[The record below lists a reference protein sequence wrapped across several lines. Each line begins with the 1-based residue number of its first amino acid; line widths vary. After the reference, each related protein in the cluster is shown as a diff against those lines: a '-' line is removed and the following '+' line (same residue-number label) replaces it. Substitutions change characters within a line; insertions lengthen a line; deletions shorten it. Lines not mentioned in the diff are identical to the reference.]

1 MLRQSAFENRNKM
14 LKGSLH
20 CHTTRSDGNLTP
32 EETLAR
38 YKELGYSFVCI
49 ADHNIYNTKNFGSE
63 LTVICG
69 AEHDDYFEWDA
80 LGYRCFHTVL
90 LGNKETTLLLQDEK
104 LPKGEAKSQEEYQK
118 YLDGFH
124 SKNNMTM
131 LCHPQWSN
139 TPAKY
144 FEKLKGNFAMELF
157 NGAAA
162 MDNDMDHNAAY
173 WDEML
178 GQDIKIWGVASDDA
192 HRYEH
197 FGQGW
202 VMVNSENNTAA
213 ILDALKNGRFYSSCG
228 PEIYDFYMDGS
239 VAHIKC
245 SEASSVSFIDDRHT
259 GKRFNGVG
267 ITEKEFD
274 LATLAP
280 KPGTYKYIRAC
291 VIDKNGKRAWTN
303 PIFFNE

>member
-1 MLRQSAFENRNKM
+1 MLRQSAFENPDKM

-38 YKELGYSFVCI
+38 YKELGYSFVSI
-49 ADHNIYNTKNFGSE
+49 ADHNLYNTESFGSD
-63 LTVICG
+63 LTVLCA

-104 LPKGEAKSQEEYQK
+104 LPKGEAKSQEEYQA
-118 YLDGFH
+118 YLDSFH
-124 SKNNMTM
+124 NKNNMTM

-173 WDEML
+173 WDELL
-178 GQDIKIWGVASDDA
+178 GQGIKIWGTATDDA
-192 HRYEH
+192 HRFEH
-197 FGQGW
+197 IGQGW
-202 VMVNSENNTAA
+202 VMVNAENNAES
-213 ILDALKNGRFYSSCG
+213 ILKALENGSFYSSCG
-228 PEIYDFYMDGS
+228 PEIYDFYVDGS
-239 VAHIKC
+239 IAHIEC
-245 SEASSVSFIDDRHT
+245 SPCASVSFIDDRHT
-259 GKRFNGVG
+259 GKKFNGEN
-267 ITEKEFD
+267 ITVQEFD
-274 LATLAP
+274 LSTLAP

-291 VIDKNGKRAWTN
+291 VIDQNGKRAWTN
-303 PIFFNE
+303 PIIF